1 MEGKGGFGN
10 LSDMRILCALGGDAL
25 LRRGELAEPAVQQRK
40 VGTAAAALAAIA
52 AEQEVVFTLGNGSQA
67 GLLGHALELALRNA
81 LPDRDVI
88 AVLPEVVVSAKD
100 LAARGPLEPH
110 AIADLRSLRVLVDA
124 GTLVICAGGF
134 PVAID
139 AAGAM
144 RGVEAAVDRD
154 LTAAL
159 LARRLDADLL
169 VMLTDVDGVH
179 LNWGADGDGPLRSA
193 SPAELR
199 QQSFAAR
206 SMGPK
211 VEAACR
217 FVEATGRRAA
227 IGALDNAVQVARGR
241 AGTQVVPPQSNGAAP
256 TASRYAGSEWRIL
269 NRT

>member
-1 MEGKGGFGN
+1 MEGEGRFAN
-10 LSDMRILCALGGDAL
+10 LSSMRILVALGGNAL
-25 LRRGELAEPAVQQRK
+25 LRGEQAEPEVQQRR
-40 VGTAAAALAAIA
+40 VGTAAGALAAIA
-52 AEQEVVFTLGNGSQA
+52 AKHEVVLTLGNGPQA
-67 GLLGHALELALRNA
+67 GLLSHVLELALRNA

-88 AVLPEVVVSAKD
+88 VVLPEVVVGVND
-100 LAARGPLEPH
+100 LSPLGPLEPH
-110 AIADLRSLRVLVDA
+110 AIADLRGLRVLVDA

-144 RGVEAAVDRD
+144 RGVEAEVDRD

-206 SMGPK
+206 SIGPK

-227 IGALDNAVQVARGR
+227 IGALDDAVQVARGR

-256 TASRYAGSEWRIL
+256 TAPRYAGSEWRIL

>member
-1 MEGKGGFGN
+1 MEGEGGFGN
-10 LSDMRILCALGGDAL
+10 LSSMRTLVALGDSAL
-25 LRRGELAEPAVQQRK
+25 LRGEPAEPAARQLT
-40 VGTAAAALAAIA
+40 VGTAAGALAAIA
-52 AEQEVVFTLGNGSQA
+52 VEQEVVFTLDSGPQA

-81 LPDRDVI
+81 LPDRDPIV
-88 AVLPEVVVSAKD
+88 VLPEVVVSADD
-100 LAARGPLEPH
+100 LAVLGPLEPH

-144 RGVEAAVDRD
+144 RGVEAAVDGD

-179 LNWGADGDGPLRSA
+179 LNWGVDGDGPLRSA

-199 QQSFAAR
+199 QGSFAAR
-206 SMGPK
+206 SIGSK
-211 VEAACR
+211 VDAACR

-227 IGALDNAVQVARGR
+227 IGALDDAVQVARGR
-241 AGTQVVPPQSNGAAP
+241 AGTQVVPSQSNGTGP
-256 TASRYAGSEWRIL
+256 TAPRYAGSEWRIL